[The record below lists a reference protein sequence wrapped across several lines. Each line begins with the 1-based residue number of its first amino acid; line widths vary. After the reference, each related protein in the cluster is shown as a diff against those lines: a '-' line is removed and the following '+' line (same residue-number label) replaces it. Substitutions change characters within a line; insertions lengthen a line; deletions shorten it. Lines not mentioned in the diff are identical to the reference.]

1 MLLGARSFMVISSC
15 LNYVYDFKTEFNSA
29 PTTIEKTKVIVKYTV
44 IANNERCPG
53 LTTEIKKEEKKLLTL
68 KIENF
73 KVALA
78 KSRMRRMRLT
88 KT

>member
-1 MLLGARSFMVISSC
+1 MVISSC
-15 LNYVYDFKTEFNSA
+15 LKYVYDFKKEFNSA
-29 PTTIEKTKVIVKYTV
+29 PTTTEKTKLIVKYTV

-53 LTTEIKKEEKKLLTL
+53 LITEIKKEEKKLLTL
-68 KIENF
+68 KIEKF

-78 KSRMRRMRLT
+78 KSRMRLT